1 MPGTLGTFIR
11 GRRKALGLS
20 QEQLAERLGDG
31 VRQSEISR
39 LERNRIAL
47 PRRGRLEQ
55 LALALDVSI
64 GELLMRSGWLSEEHV
79 PLVSDGT
86 PADDSSFRED
96 LLNLRAA
103 FRQVATIR
111 QLVDE
116 VSQRLDEAERSI
128 ATILGSLAAQPDGEP
143 PHPDDEPRQGGE
155 SGL

>member
-79 PLVSDGT
+79 PW
-86 PADDSSFRED
+86 FR
-96 LLNLRAA
+96 R
-103 FRQVATIR
+103 
-111 QLVDE
+111 
-116 VSQRLDEAERSI
+116 
-128 ATILGSLAAQPDGEP
+128 
-143 PHPDDEPRQGGE
+143 HPRRR
-155 SGL
+155 